1 MDLHKEPLNKTV
13 QEVVKGILDIRKAA
27 EVVGVSHRTIHN
39 YVRRFLDQG
48 SGGLLDRRRGHFRKL
63 RTEQEAD
70 IVSCKREKPHR
81 SAQWI
86 RNYLK
91 LPVSVETVRLVLVK
105 HHLNRINN
113 PAVKWLDASRSPK
126 QGRFQL
132 GKM

>member
-1 MDLHKEPLNKTV
+1 MDLHKEALDKTV
-13 QEVVKGILDIRKAA
+13 QEVVKGVLDIRRAA
-27 EVVGVSHRTIHN
+27 EGVGVSHRTIHN

-48 SGGLLDRRRGHFRKL
+48 SEGLLDRRRGHFRKL

-81 SAQWI
+81 SARWI

-113 PAVKWLDASRSPK
+113 PAMKWLDASRSHK

>member
-13 QEVVKGILDIRKAA
+13 QEVVEGILDIRKAA

-48 SGGLLDRRRGHFRKL
+48 SEGLLDRRRGHFRKL
-63 RTEQEAD
+63 WTEQEAG

-81 SAQWI
+81 SARWI

-105 HHLNRINN
+105 HHLNRISK
-113 PAVKWLDASRSPK
+113 PAVKWLDASKSPK
-126 QGRFQL
+126 QERFQL